1 MVTLRDFNVSMLG
14 NTASCQTVGSS
25 PKCAILKRTTFIK
38 LAHRSA
44 GTDYPKMQI
53 AIAATLRERHRY
65 DPFPCEYASE
75 QGATGAYF
83 RQTGPCAISFLLQAR
98 YARARPNSGRVRGIL
113 RVLYQPLKIMHEPS
127 FVVRWT

>member
-38 LAHRSA
+38 LAHRRL
-44 GTDYPKMQI
+44 GINHPKTQI
-53 AIAATLRERHRY
+53 AIAATRRERHRC

-75 QGATGAYF
+75 QGAAGVDFLLTV
-83 RQTGPCAISFLLQAR
+83 RCAI
-98 YARARPNSGRVRGIL
+98 
-113 RVLYQPLKIMHEPS
+113 
-127 FVVRWT
+127 